1 MYFYHFED
9 ILTEF
14 FILGY
19 PGEGP
24 RKCIIC
30 QKYIKHGAMKQHMKE
45 QHKCST
51 CGVSFS
57 TALQYNR
64 HQHRHQHKCTICQK
78 YVAHGSMK
86 EHIKVN
92 NKYKCNYCDG
102 YTSYGRKCSCRKCQ
116 FCHEWFQHKYLLAHL
131 KEKHTCGDKT
141 TKKIQNQRGKIN
153 RMERRRDPWHHYDKV
168 NSVFQILIVRM
179 KTFM

>member
-30 QKYIKHGAMKQHMKE
+30 QKSIKHGAMKQHMKE
-45 QHKCST
+45 QHKCSV

-57 TALQYNR
+57 TAQHYNR
-64 HQHRHQHKCTICQK
+64 HQQEDHKQCTICHK

-86 EHIKVN
+86 EHIN
-92 NKYKCNYCDG
+92 LNHKYKYSYCDG

-116 FCHEWFQHKYLLAHL
+116 FCHEWS
-131 KEKHTCGDKT
+131 
-141 TKKIQNQRGKIN
+141 NIN
-153 RMERRRDPWHHYDKV
+153 T
-168 NSVFQILIVRM
+168 S
-179 KTFM
+179 

>member
-1 MYFYHFED
+1 MYFCPFEN

-24 RKCIIC
+24 TKCTIC
-30 QKYIKHGAMKQHMKE
+30 QKSIKCGAMKQHIKE
-45 QHKCST
+45 EHKCST

-57 TALQYNR
+57 TARQYNR
-64 HQHRHQHKCTICQK
+64 HQHRHQQKCTICQK
-78 YVAHGSMK
+78 YVARGSMK

-92 NKYKCNYCDG
+92 HKYKCNYCDG

-131 KEKHTCGDKT
+131 KEKL
-141 TKKIQNQRGKIN
+141 TKLPRRFKIKGK
-153 RMERRRDPWHHYDKV
+153 R
-168 NSVFQILIVRM
+168 
-179 KTFM
+179 